1 MRRLVALLAGALVVA
16 AVATMTS
23 VTPRKAPAR
32 DGGPALPIPWSGA
45 INESEG
51 PQSFLDLATASGAPV
66 TQAEIKRAAAQA
78 DALPDADSSRW
89 QYVGPSNV
97 GGRVVDVVVDP
108 TTTPSTLYTAA
119 STGGVFKSTDG

>member
-1 MRRLVALLAGALVVA
+1 MRRLVLLVCGGLIVA

-32 DGGPALPIPWSGA
+32 DTGPIPWSGA
-45 INESEG
+45 MNESEG
-51 PQSFLDLATASGAPV
+51 PQSFLDLAAASGAPV
-66 TQAEIKRAAAQA
+66 TQAEIKRASAQA
-78 DALPDADSSRW
+78 DALPNADSSRW

-108 TTTPSTLYTAA
+108 TTTPSTLY
-119 STGGVFKSTDG
+119 